1 MSVLIWFSWSGLDVV
16 IVSSAYNLIC
26 IVCWFSRGSEPKT
39 MRRADNPQQQPRY
52 DLYIVTENV
61 GEDAEDGG
69 HLNASYAA
77 SDPDTDPASSRRV
90 SASGPEVEER
100 LRVEITDEAVLG
112 NGDLAPTSNTNTK
125 TDKVRLDIDGLHS
138 FKFKKS

>member
-1 MSVLIWFSWSGLDVV
+1 
-16 IVSSAYNLIC
+16 
-26 IVCWFSRGSEPKT
+26 
-39 MRRADNPQQQPRY
+39 MRRPDNPQQLPRY

-100 LRVEITDEAVLG
+100 LRVEITASSVLTDEAVLG
-112 NGDLAPTSNTNTK
+112 NGDLAPALNTNTK
-125 TDKVRLDIDGLHS
+125 TDKVSR
-138 FKFKKS
+138 

>member
-1 MSVLIWFSWSGLDVV
+1 
-16 IVSSAYNLIC
+16 
-26 IVCWFSRGSEPKT
+26 
-39 MRRADNPQQQPRY
+39 MRRPDNPQQLPRY

-112 NGDLAPTSNTNTK
+112 NGDLAPAPNTNTK
-125 TDKVRLDIDGLHS
+125 TDKVDRHSCHS
-138 FKFKKS
+138 FCQFKKLICFFSAEKEGKLQSGPEVHPAVAAPRRSAEAAR

>member
-1 MSVLIWFSWSGLDVV
+1 
-16 IVSSAYNLIC
+16 
-26 IVCWFSRGSEPKT
+26 
-39 MRRADNPQQQPRY
+39 MRRPDNPQQLPRY

-112 NGDLAPTSNTNTK
+112 NGDLAPAPNTNTK
-125 TDKVRLDIDGLHS
+125 TDKVSSRHSCHS
-138 FKFKKS
+138 FCESKKFICFFFSRKRR

>member
-1 MSVLIWFSWSGLDVV
+1 MHSLLVFQRI
-16 IVSSAYNLIC
+16 
-26 IVCWFSRGSEPKT
+26 
-39 MRRADNPQQQPRY
+39 RAQNYEEGGQPQQQPRY

>member
-1 MSVLIWFSWSGLDVV
+1 
-16 IVSSAYNLIC
+16 
-26 IVCWFSRGSEPKT
+26 
-39 MRRADNPQQQPRY
+39 MRRPDNPQQLPRY

-100 LRVEITDEAVLG
+100 LRVEITASSVLTDEAVLG
-112 NGDLAPTSNTNTK
+112 NGDLAPAPNTK
-125 TDKVRLDIDGLHS
+125 TDKVSR
-138 FKFKKS
+138 

>member
-1 MSVLIWFSWSGLDVV
+1 
-16 IVSSAYNLIC
+16 
-26 IVCWFSRGSEPKT
+26 
-39 MRRADNPQQQPRY
+39 MRRPDNPQQLPRY

-77 SDPDTDPASSRRV
+77 SDPDTDPASSRRM
-90 SASGPEVEER
+90 SASGPQVEER

-112 NGDLAPTSNTNTK
+112 NGDLAPAPNTNTK
-125 TDKVRLDIDGLHS
+125 TDKVSR
-138 FKFKKS
+138 